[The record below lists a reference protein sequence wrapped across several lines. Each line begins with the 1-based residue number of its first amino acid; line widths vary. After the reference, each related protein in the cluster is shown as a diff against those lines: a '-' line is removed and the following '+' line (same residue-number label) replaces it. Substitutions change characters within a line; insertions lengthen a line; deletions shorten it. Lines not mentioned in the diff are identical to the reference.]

1 MVGYP
6 FHVLTFGKADV
17 VNFGWAETLGNAAL
31 GQDGLVAAF
40 LLSLRLGALL
50 LLTPLLYAM
59 SMPATVRVLLVVGL
73 SACLALG
80 LPGASAPVAGLAAA
94 PGPLIAAA
102 FTELAL
108 GATMALSILAAFAAF
123 SLAGRLLD
131 VQIGFG
137 MAQVLDPA
145 TSQPIPLLTSAFN
158 QVAVLVF
165 FLVNGHHALLRGVA
179 YSLERFPLGRGWP
192 LEASAP
198 IVLKQVG
205 GLFTLGLALAAPV
218 VVCLLLVELAL
229 GVVSRN
235 LPQMNMFVIGIPIKI
250 VVGLVALSFWFGGMG
265 EAMSRVYASIYRSWD
280 GMFAA
285 APPPGVR

>member
-1 MVGYP
+1 M
-6 FHVLTFGKADV
+6 
-17 VNFGWAETLGNAAL
+17 NFGWAETLGASAL
-31 GQDGLVAAF
+31 AQDGMVAAF
-40 LLSLRLGALL
+40 LLSLRLGAVL

-80 LPGASAPVAGLAAA
+80 LPQASAPLGGLASA
-94 PGPLIAAA
+94 PGALIAAA

-137 MAQVLDPA
+137 MPQVLDPA
-145 TSQPIPLLTSAFN
+145 TSQPIPLVTSAFN
-158 QVAVLVF
+158 QVAVVMF

-179 YSLERFPLGRGWP
+179 YSLEKFPLGRPWP
-192 LEASAP
+192 LEGAAP
-198 IVLKQVG
+198 LVLKQVG

-235 LPQMNMFVIGIPIKI
+235 LPQINMFVIGIPVKI
-250 VVGLVALSFWFGGMG
+250 VVGVVALSFWFGGMG
-265 EAMSRVYASIYRSWD
+265 ETMSRVYESIYRTWD
-280 GMFAA
+280 AMFSLPLPAGA
-285 APPPGVR
+285 R

>member
-1 MVGYP
+1 MG
-6 FHVLTFGKADV
+6 
-17 VNFGWAETLGNAAL
+17 FGWAETLGASAL
-31 GQDGLVAAF
+31 SHDGMVAAV
-40 LLSLRLGALL
+40 LLSLRLGAVL
-50 LLTPLLYAM
+50 LLTPMLYAM
-59 SMPATVRVLLVVGL
+59 SMPATVRVLLIVGL

-80 LPGASAPVAGLAAA
+80 LPGASAPVAGLASA
-94 PGPLIAAA
+94 PGQLIAAA

-158 QVAVLVF
+158 QIGVLVF
-165 FLVNGHHALLRGVA
+165 FLVNGHHALMRGVA
-179 YSLERFPLGRGWP
+179 YSLERFPLGRPWP
-192 LEASAP
+192 LEATAP
-198 IVLKQVG
+198 FVLKQVG
-205 GLFTLGLALAAPV
+205 GLFSLGLALAAPV

-235 LPQMNMFVIGIPIKI
+235 LPQMNMFVIGIPVKI

-265 EAMSRVYASIYRSWD
+265 ETMSRVYESIYRTWD
-280 GMFAA
+280 GMFAV
-285 APPPGVR
+285 APPLPGTR